1 MPPLNERS
9 VSSVNFN
16 GSTTN
21 NQKQIEPSP
30 QPPLRK
36 QARLYPAEVRVAS
49 NARLPKAAPAPPP
62 SAPRAAAAAAAQSN
76 GRAADERSHPRV
88 SLSRACL
95 SLPQP
100 VDKREIGIEIEI
112 ESVR

>member
-1 MPPLNERS
+1 MPLTERS
-9 VSSVNFN
+9 ASSVNFN

-21 NQKQIEPSP
+21 GHKQTEPSP

-36 QARLYPAEVRVAS
+36 QARLDREEVRVAS
-49 NARLPKAAPAPPP
+49 HARLPKAAPAPPP

-100 VDKREIGIEIEI
+100 VGEREIGNEIEI